1 MGQKIM
7 KLIIVSNRVTI
18 PGNKSHAAGG
28 LAVALNDVLGK
39 RRGMW
44 FGWSG
49 KIGPEQKESTISVNR
64 NVTYALCD
72 LSEED
77 YAEYYSGFANRALW
91 PLLHYRLDLTEFAR
105 KDLKG
110 YRRVNEYFADL
121 LLPHVEPD
129 DIIWI
134 HDYHLIP
141 LAEALRARGVTNRIG
156 YFQHIPWPS
165 VDVFLA
171 LPNHAEIARALTA
184 CDLVGFQTQRDAANF
199 GDYLVSEAHGST
211 KDAIDYV
218 IGGRKLRVGVY
229 PVGIDRADFARAAS
243 RAAQSRFVHDV
254 LESLGGR
261 QMLLGVDRLDYS
273 KGLTQRLDAFE
284 RLLETHPGYL
294 DKVTFLQITPR
305 SRADIPEYA
314 AMQRALGET
323 AGRIN
328 GLYGR
333 AAWTPIRYINR
344 THTRAELAGLYRLAK
359 VGLVTPL
366 RDGMNLVAK
375 EFVAAQD
382 PADPGVLVL
391 SRFAGAATVLKGA
404 LLVNPYDLDG
414 TAKAVDQALK
424 MPLDERISRW
434 TTMWEG
440 VGETD
445 ISQWGAH
452 FLGDLENLDT
462 GGTSAPPAGDAPS
475 AADMAPAPIG
485 DRGVMSAGSRRAAL
499 KASRLSLPYRPVR
512 TPSIELTTFK

>member
-1 MGQKIM
+1 M
-7 KLIIVSNRVTI
+7 KLIIVSNRVTV
-18 PGNKSHAAGG
+18 PNRKSQSAGG
-28 LAVALNDVLGK
+28 LAIALNDVLAK

-49 KIGPEQKESTISVNR
+49 RIGPEQQEATLSTHGD
-64 NVTYALCD
+64 VTYALCD
-72 LSEED
+72 LSEDD

-105 KDLKG
+105 KDLNG
-110 YRRVNEYFADL
+110 YRRVNGYFADL
-121 LLPHVEPD
+121 LLPHIAPD
-129 DIIWI
+129 DVIWI

-141 LAEALRARGVTNRIG
+141 LAEALRARGVSNRIG

-171 LPNHAEIARALTA
+171 LPNHAEIAHALTA
-184 CDLVGFQTQRDAANF
+184 CDLVGFQTRRDAANF
-199 GDYLVSEAHGST
+199 GDYLVTEAHATTQDHVSYTVGSNT
-211 KDAIDYV
+211 
-218 IGGRKLRVGVY
+218 LQVGVY
-229 PVGIDRADFARAAS
+229 PVGIDRAGFARAAVRAS
-243 RAAQSRFVHDV
+243 RSRFVRDV
-254 LESLGGR
+254 EESFSGR
-261 QMLLGVDRLDYS
+261 PMLLGVDRLDYS
-273 KGLTQRLDAFE
+273 KGLTQRLDAFQ
-284 RLLETHPGYL
+284 RLLETYPGYL

-328 GLYGR
+328 GLYGK
-333 AAWTPIRYINR
+333 ASWTPIRYINR

-414 TAKAVDQALK
+414 TAKAIDQALK
-424 MPLDERISRW
+424 MPLEERINRW
-434 TTMWEG
+434 TTMWAG

-445 ISQWGAH
+445 ISQWGRR
-452 FLGDLENLDT
+452 FLGDLENPGAGQTIVLPSEGGVPAAGTPALPAIGNLDVISV
-462 GGTSAPPAGDAPS
+462 GN
-475 AADMAPAPIG
+475 
-485 DRGVMSAGSRRAAL
+485 RRANQ
-499 KASRLSLPYRPVR
+499 KTPRPAETRKTVR
-512 TPSIELTTFK
+512 TLPVAVSTCK

>member
-1 MGQKIM
+1 M
-7 KLIIVSNRVTI
+7 KLIIVSNRVTV
-18 PGNKSHAAGG
+18 PGRKSHAAGG
-28 LAVALNDVLGK
+28 LAVALNDVLAK

-49 KIGPEQKESTISVNR
+49 KIGPEQTQATLSDVGG
-64 NVTYALCD
+64 VTYALCD

-105 KDLKG
+105 KDLNG
-110 YRRVNEYFADL
+110 YRRVNSYFADL
-121 LLPHVEPD
+121 LLPHIAPD
-129 DIIWI
+129 DVIWI

-141 LAEALRARGVTNRIG
+141 LAEALRARGVANRIG

-184 CDLVGFQTQRDAANF
+184 CDLVGFQTRRDAANF
-199 GDYLVSEAHGST
+199 GDYLVSEAGATSDDHMH
-211 KDAIDYV
+211 YRV
-218 IGGRKLRVGVY
+218 GGNRLRAGVY
-229 PVGIDRADFARAAS
+229 PVGIDRTGFARAAA
-243 RAAQSRFVHDV
+243 RAARSRFVRDV
-254 LESLGGR
+254 EESFSGR
-261 QMLLGVDRLDYS
+261 AMLLGVDRLDYS
-273 KGLTQRLDAFE
+273 KGLSQRLDAFA

-328 GLYGR
+328 GLYGK
-333 AAWTPIRYINR
+333 ASWTPIRYINR

-414 TAKAVDQALK
+414 TSKAIDQALK
-424 MPLDERISRW
+424 MPLEERVNRW
-434 TTMWEG
+434 TTMWAG

-445 ISQWGAH
+445 ISQWGER
-452 FLGDLENLDT
+452 FLADLE
-462 GGTSAPPAGDAPS
+462 SAGEDGDSATRPDGDMPVAEVLAPS
-475 AADMAPAPIG
+475 AVDDP
-485 DRGVMSAGSRRAAL
+485 GVLSAGARRVRLKTPRRAIG
-499 KASRLSLPYRPVR
+499 LPAAFSSCR
-512 TPSIELTTFK
+512 

>member
-1 MGQKIM
+1 M
-7 KLIIVSNRVTI
+7 KLIVVSNRVTV
-18 PGNKSHAAGG
+18 PSRTTQAAGG
-28 LAVALNDVLGK
+28 LAVALNGVLAS

-49 KIGPEQKESTISVNR
+49 KIGPEQEEATLSEHGG
-64 NVTYALCD
+64 VTYALCD

-105 KDLKG
+105 KDLNG
-110 YRRVNEYFADL
+110 YRRVNGYFADL
-121 LLPHVEPD
+121 LLPHIAPD
-129 DIIWI
+129 DVIWI

-171 LPNHAEIARALTA
+171 LPNHAEIANALTA
-184 CDLVGFQTQRDAANF
+184 CDLVGFQTRRDAANF
-199 GDYLVSEAHGST
+199 GDYLLSEANAVTGDNVHYT
-211 KDAIDYV
+211 V
-218 IGGRKLRVGVY
+218 GRNSVRVGVY
-229 PVGIDRADFARAAS
+229 PVGIERSAYARAAARAAS
-243 RAAQSRFVHDV
+243 GRFLRDV
-254 LESLGGR
+254 EESLSGR
-261 QMLLGVDRLDYS
+261 PMLLGVDRLDYS

-284 RLLETHPGYL
+284 RLLETHPEHL
-294 DKVTFLQITPR
+294 DNVTFLQITPR

-314 AMQRALGET
+314 EMQRALGET

-328 GLYGR
+328 GLYGK
-333 AAWTPIRYINR
+333 ASWTPIRYINR

-359 VGLVTPL
+359 VGVVTPL

-375 EFVAAQD
+375 EFVAAQN

-414 TAKAVDQALK
+414 TAKALDQALK
-424 MPLDERISRW
+424 MPLDERIARW
-434 TTMWEG
+434 TTMWKG

-445 ISQWGAH
+445 ISHWGGQ
-452 FLGDLENLDT
+452 FLGELESTDRDEPITLT
-462 GGTSAPPAGDAPS
+462 TTVGA
-475 AADMAPAPIG
+475 APAASDPLAAGVPPIVAQ
-485 DRGVMSAGSRRAAL
+485 D
-499 KASRLSLPYRPVR
+499 VR
-512 TPSIELTTFK
+512 TPI